1 MSDDYSLDDEL
12 TRKAGE
18 AALWLDGEIQRGALT
33 KPQAF
38 ASLVTFDMI
47 TLGLIDHKFND
58 WSREMRDLL
67 RTRLPDK
74 VVMHRFEKA
83 GAETVI
89 SVELDRTKGEVIV
102 TQLTRNP
109 THESKTHT
117 YENETDQIT
126 AACAGYLDIIER
138 LRSKGLVVVA

>member
-1 MSDDYSLDDEL
+1 MTDYSLDDEL

-33 KPQAF
+33 KQQAF

-47 TLGLIDHKFND
+47 TLGLIDPKFNE
-58 WSREMRDLL
+58 WTREQRDLL
-67 RTRLPDK
+67 RARLPDK
-74 VVMHRFEKA
+74 VVMHRFESA

-89 SVELDRTKGEVIV
+89 SVELDRTVGRVVV

-109 THESKTHT
+109 THESRFHT
-117 YENETDQIT
+117 YENETDQIS
-126 AACAGYLDIIER
+126 AACDGYLEIVKR